1 MNQNMMKRFP
11 PEIQQFADL
20 FCRAQIE
27 RQAADYG
34 TEGHYVRD
42 DVVLIAVEAFGAIVD
57 FRRIPVK
64 DRRAFA
70 VYLLFDR
77 RK

>member
-11 PEIQQFADL
+11 PEIQQFADP

-27 RQAADYG
+27 RHAADYG
-34 TEGHYVRD
+34 PEGHFVRD
-42 DVVLIAVEAFGAIVD
+42 DVALIAVEAYAAIIN
-57 FRRIPVK
+57 FRRMPVK